1 MAPGDGDLSVAT
13 IDVQILKKVR
23 GGAAG
28 VCAGFTLLEVSIA
41 GGVLMF
47 GVLLFSRTIA
57 GGLGS
62 HRGVRERS
70 LALSAI
76 ESTLERLRTEAFG
89 SLFRT
94 YNQTPADDPGGFG
107 SAPGSDFD
115 VPGLDPLPDDPDGQV
130 GEILFPVEPGNVG
143 VLREDLPLPRFGTP
157 FDLDHDGDIAG
168 DNVAG
173 SYRLLPVLVR
183 LSWRGQDGPQRAEV
197 ATWLCE
203 R

>member
-1 MAPGDGDLSVAT
+1 MR
-13 IDVQILKKVR
+13 ILKPYR
-23 GGAAG
+23 GGAGAAR
-28 VCAGFTLLEVSIA
+28 AGFTLLEVSIA
-41 GGVLMF
+41 GGVLLF
-47 GVLLFSRTIA
+47 GVLLFSQTVV

-62 HRGVRERS
+62 HSSVRERS

-76 ESTLERLRTEAFG
+76 ESTLERLRSEDFG

-107 SAPGSDFD
+107 TAPGSGFD
-115 VPGLDPLPDDPDGQV
+115 VPGLDPLPDDPDGRV

-143 VLREDLPLPRFGTP
+143 VLRENLPLPRFGTP
-157 FDLDHDGDIAG
+157 FDLDHDGDTDGADVG
-168 DNVAG
+168 G

-183 LSWRGQDGPQRAEV
+183 LAWRSKDGPQRAEV
-197 ATWLCE
+197 ATWLCA